1 MPVYADPVDG
11 LAVPAD
17 LLLAWTARLVETLAL
32 AMADDLQA
40 GGAAIKRLD
49 AI

>member
-1 MPVYADPVDG
+1 VPVYADPIDG

-17 LLLAWTARLVETLAL
+17 LLQAWTARLVENL
-32 AMADDLQA
+32 
-40 GGAAIKRLD
+40 KRLD